1 MEETVSIS
9 QGPKVG
15 DKLVVEITD
24 IAFGGEG
31 VARSDGLVIFVPF
44 VITGESAS
52 VEIIER
58 KTDFARAKLLQ
69 ILKPSADRVDPP
81 CSHYGECGGCQYQ
94 HISYETQLSIKLDQ
108 VKSIFSR
115 IGHFSP
121 DLVEEMIPCPEPFG
135 YRNRIMVRRQWNKF
149 KQSEVYGFLQHNSRL
164 VVDLDRCEIAEPALN
179 NQLTE
184 LQKNPPPRNMQ
195 KVVLRI
201 MPDDWEMH
209 RDSFFQNNFHLL
221 PKLVDTVRDRLQS
234 GGTQHLV
241 DTYCGIGFFS
251 LSLADLVDSFVGID
265 IDKQCILPARKNMYQ
280 RGVTN
285 GEFILGKTEEHMDKL
300 LSRFKPENT
309 TVILDPPRRG
319 CQKEGLEML
328 ANAGPRQVIYISC
341 HPATLARDLKWLCE
355 NGGYTLKGVTP
366 LDMFPQTQHVECV
379 ADLMKIDEGA

>member
-81 CSHYGECGGCQYQ
+81 CCHYGECGGCQYQ

-265 IDKQCILPARKNMYQ
+265 IDKQCILPARKNMDQ

-285 GEFILGKTEEHMDKL
+285 GDFILGKTEEHMDKL

>member
-44 VITGESAS
+44 VIIGESAS

-81 CSHYGECGGCQYQ
+81 CCHYGECGGCQYQ

-265 IDKQCILPARKNMYQ
+265 IDKQCILPARKNMDQ

-285 GEFILGKTEEHMDKL
+285 GDFILGKTEEHMDKL

>member
-265 IDKQCILPARKNMYQ
+265 IDKQCILPARKNMDQ